1 MNKRKYVPT
10 NASEILYKKLIRTLN
25 DHYKLIRTLND
36 HYKHLECSSI
46 KPENMNER
54 IKKE

>member
-1 MNKRKYVPT
+1 MNKGKYVTT
-10 NASEILYKKLIRTLN
+10 NASEMLYKKLTRTLN
-25 DHYKLIRTLND
+25 VND